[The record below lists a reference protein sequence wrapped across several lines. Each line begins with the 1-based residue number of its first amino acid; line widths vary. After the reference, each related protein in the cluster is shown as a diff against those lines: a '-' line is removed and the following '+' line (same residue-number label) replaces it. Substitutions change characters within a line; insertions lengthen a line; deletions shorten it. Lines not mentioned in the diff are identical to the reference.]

1 MEENKNDV
9 SIKEM
14 ELLVKEIGSGIIALR
29 ADRTGLKQE
38 LDKYNG
44 RIYEEESNEIK
55 SLKAD
60 LEQVEQEIVLK
71 ESEIER
77 IQDVAVAKND
87 IDKKLDEINVSQE
100 TILGNYESTKKLLLV
115 QRQERMASLISET
128 EDSLTRLY
136 KTMEQLN
143 NELEKY
149 KAKNFE
155 QGIEE
160 LNGDLEKI
168 KPEIEFTQQRLSD
181 LKSETFFLDGVDNKL
196 SQLENDYRN
205 SLKDNNEM
213 KQRLLKE
220 KQAQNDI
227 AEELMDKYNIR
238 ERYKNDL
245 SKEEDNSIDNSNM
258 PDWMKELEKDDLE
271 GGKTNNSTKSIETNT
286 VQTNEETVESG
297 VAENGSLTKGTI
309 IVPESRKQEPVQQND
324 LEAIE
329 PETEMVEEQVNNEVP
344 ENMRN
349 RLNSVRL
356 TFESGYPE
364 YEVSYNDKNGV
375 LQFAII
381 SDIEPRYMTM
391 KEKQVYKKSIDPNHR
406 RDLLGVDVGIIGAL
420 NEIDKQNGGTS
431 WLGYQYI
438 NYLKDLIR
446 NDKEKD
452 ENDIDIIYDLSNIK
466 DSELSLR
473 DRLTIGRIAAKSQ
486 RLGTA
491 EYIPAPNKIRDFF
504 RGFKQKELPEGNFEK
519 VGNYAIDDLG
529 DEKEFDMD
537 IFLKQQE
544 QAKGV
549 ALTKEEK
556 ENFMAR
562 YNANK
567 EKIWKEELKVD
578 TEILPKQEQIQNGEQ
593 KEREEETR

>member
-1 MEENKNDV
+1 
-9 SIKEM
+9 
-14 ELLVKEIGSGIIALR
+14 
-29 ADRTGLKQE
+29 
-38 LDKYNG
+38 
-44 RIYEEESNEIK
+44 
-55 SLKAD
+55 
-60 LEQVEQEIVLK
+60 
-71 ESEIER
+71 
-77 IQDVAVAKND
+77 
-87 IDKKLDEINVSQE
+87 
-100 TILGNYESTKKLLLV
+100 
-115 QRQERMASLISET
+115 MASLISET

>member
-349 RLNSVRL
+349 GLNSVRL